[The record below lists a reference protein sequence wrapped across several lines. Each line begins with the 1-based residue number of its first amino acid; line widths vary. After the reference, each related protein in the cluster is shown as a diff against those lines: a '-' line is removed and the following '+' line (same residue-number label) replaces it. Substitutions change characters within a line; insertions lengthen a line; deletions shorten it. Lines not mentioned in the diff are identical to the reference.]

1 MPVAAN
7 HGTAKIMKMN
17 DMVAPPYLVWNYTP
31 APLAEYPL
39 PTG

>member
-31 APLAEYPL
+31 APLAE
-39 PTG
+39 